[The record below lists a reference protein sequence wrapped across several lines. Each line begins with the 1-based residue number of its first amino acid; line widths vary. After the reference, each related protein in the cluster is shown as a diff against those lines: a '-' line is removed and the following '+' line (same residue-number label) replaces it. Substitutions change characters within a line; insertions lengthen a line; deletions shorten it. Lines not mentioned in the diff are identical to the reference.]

1 MTQVPALRLV
11 FLTCHL
17 SHFCFSGPE
26 WESAFESLYVF
37 ALLRS
42 LLSDELVIKM
52 LNWYLVQL
60 KPNGHRLAKT
70 NLEKQGFNMFLPLQ
84 NVTKRSAHK
93 FVDRLVPLFPG
104 YMFVELDTTQNAW
117 RKVNSTL
124 GVARIVSLGGTPTP
138 IPSEI
143 VNEFISRCD
152 GDGVLC
158 PTQVLEFGQ
167 DVQVLRGPFA
177 NFVAQVEEISP
188 DQRVWILIDLLGQSS
203 RISVTKDAI
212 ALAS

>member
-1 MTQVPALRLV
+1 MDK
-11 FLTCHL
+11 
-17 SHFCFSGPE
+17 SGKV
-26 WESAFESLYVF
+26 SFVSLFAF
-37 ALLRS
+37 ALLCS

-60 KPNGHRLAKT
+60 KPNGHRLAKA
-70 NLEKQGFNMFLPLQ
+70 NLERQGFKTFLPLQ
-84 NVTKRSAHK
+84 NVTTRSAHK
-93 FVDRLVPLFPG
+93 FVDRHVPLFPG
-104 YMFVELDTTQNAW
+104 YMFVELDTAQNAW

-138 IPSEI
+138 VPSAI
-143 VNEFISRCD
+143 INEFISRCD
-152 GDGVLC
+152 DDGILR
-158 PTQVLEFGQ
+158 PTLGLEVGQ

-177 NFVAQVEEISP
+177 NFVAKVEEISP

>member
-1 MTQVPALRLV
+1 MDK
-11 FLTCHL
+11 
-17 SHFCFSGPE
+17 SGKV
-26 WESAFESLYVF
+26 SFVSLFAFQ
-37 ALLRS
+37 LLCS

-60 KPNGHRLAKT
+60 KPNGHRLAKA
-70 NLEKQGFNMFLPLQ
+70 NLERQAFKTFLPLQ

-93 FVDRLVPLFPG
+93 FVDRHVPLFPG
-104 YMFVELDTTQNAW
+104 YMFVELDTAQNAW

-138 IPSEI
+138 VPSAI
-143 VNEFISRCD
+143 INEFISRCD
-152 GDGVLC
+152 DEGILR
-158 PTQVLEFGQ
+158 PTLGLEVGQ
-167 DVQVLRGPFA
+167 DVKVLRGPFA
-177 NFVAQVEEISP
+177 NFVAKVEEISP
-188 DQRVWILIDLLGQSS
+188 DQRVWILIDLLGQPS

>member
-1 MTQVPALRLV
+1 MDK
-11 FLTCHL
+11 
-17 SHFCFSGPE
+17 SGKV
-26 WESAFESLYVF
+26 SFVSLFAF
-37 ALLRS
+37 ALLCS

-60 KPNGHRLAKT
+60 KPNGHRLAKV
-70 NLEKQGFNMFLPLQ
+70 NLERQGFKTFLPLQ
-84 NVTKRSAHK
+84 NVTTRSAHK
-93 FVDRLVPLFPG
+93 FVDRHVPLFPG
-104 YMFVELDTTQNAW
+104 NMFVELDTAQNAW

-138 IPSEI
+138 VPSAI
-143 VNEFISRCD
+143 INEFISRCD
-152 GDGVLC
+152 DEGILR
-158 PTQVLEFGQ
+158 PTLGLEVGQ

-177 NFVAQVEEISP
+177 NFVAKVEEISP

>member
-1 MTQVPALRLV
+1 MDK
-11 FLTCHL
+11 
-17 SHFCFSGPE
+17 SGKV
-26 WESAFESLYVF
+26 SFVSLFAFQ
-37 ALLRS
+37 LLCS

-60 KPNGHRLAKT
+60 KPNGHRLAKA
-70 NLEKQGFNMFLPLQ
+70 NLERQGFKTFLPLQ
-84 NVTKRSAHK
+84 NVTTRSAHK
-93 FVDRLVPLFPG
+93 FVDRHVPLFPG
-104 YMFVELDTTQNAW
+104 YMFVELDTAQNAW

-138 IPSEI
+138 VPSAI
-143 VNEFISRCD
+143 INEFISRCD
-152 GDGVLC
+152 DDGILR
-158 PTQVLEFGQ
+158 PTLGLEVGQ

-177 NFVAQVEEISP
+177 NFVAKVEEISP

>member
-1 MTQVPALRLV
+1 MDK
-11 FLTCHL
+11 
-17 SHFCFSGPE
+17 SGKV
-26 WESAFESLYVF
+26 SFVSLFAFQ
-37 ALLRS
+37 LLCS

-60 KPNGHRLAKT
+60 KPNGHRLAKA
-70 NLEKQGFNMFLPLQ
+70 NLERQGFKTFLPLQ
-84 NVTKRSAHK
+84 NVTTRSAHK
-93 FVDRLVPLFPG
+93 FVDRHVPLFPG
-104 YMFVELDTTQNAW
+104 YMFVELDTVQNAW

-138 IPSEI
+138 VPSAI
-143 VNEFISRCD
+143 INEFISRCD
-152 GDGVLC
+152 DEGILR
-158 PTQVLEFGQ
+158 PTLGLEVGQ

-177 NFVAQVEEISP
+177 NFVAKVEEISP
-188 DQRVWILIDLLGQSS
+188 DQRVWILIDLLGQPS

>member
-1 MTQVPALRLV
+1 MDK
-11 FLTCHL
+11 
-17 SHFCFSGPE
+17 SGKV
-26 WESAFESLYVF
+26 SFVSLFAFQ
-37 ALLRS
+37 LLCS
-42 LLSDELVIKM
+42 LLSDELEIKM

-60 KPNGHRLAKT
+60 KPNGHRLAKA
-70 NLEKQGFNMFLPLQ
+70 NLERQGFKTFLPLQ

-93 FVDRLVPLFPG
+93 FVDRRVLLFPG
-104 YMFVELDTTQNAW
+104 YMFVELDAAQNAW

-124 GVARIVSLGGTPTP
+124 GVARIVSLGETPTP

-158 PTQVLEFGQ
+158 PTQGLEVGQ
-167 DVQVLRGPFA
+167 DMQVLRGPFA

>member
-1 MTQVPALRLV
+1 MLIIERQI
-11 FLTCHL
+11 
-17 SHFCFSGPE
+17 GK
-26 WESAFESLYVF
+26 
-37 ALLRS
+37 
-42 LLSDELVIKM
+42 KM

-60 KPNGHRLAKT
+60 KPNGHRLAKA
-70 NLEKQGFNMFLPLQ
+70 NLERQGFKTFLPLQ

-93 FVDRLVPLFPG
+93 FVDRNVPLFPG
-104 YMFVELDTTQNAW
+104 YMFVELDTAQNAW

-138 IPSEI
+138 VPSAI

-152 GDGVLC
+152 DGGVLR
-158 PTQVLEFGQ
+158 PIQGLEVGQ
-167 DVQVLRGPFA
+167 DVHVLRGPFA
-177 NFVAQVEEISP
+177 DFVAKVEEISS

-203 RISVTKDAI
+203 RISVAKDTI

>member
-1 MTQVPALRLV
+1 MDK
-11 FLTCHL
+11 
-17 SHFCFSGPE
+17 SGKV
-26 WESAFESLYVF
+26 SFVSLFAFQ
-37 ALLRS
+37 LLCS
-42 LLSDELVIKM
+42 LLSDELVIK
-52 LNWYLVQL
+52 NVKLVFGAI
-60 KPNGHRLAKT
+60 KPNGHRLAKA
-70 NLEKQGFNMFLPLQ
+70 NLERQGFKTFLPLQ
-84 NVTKRSAHK
+84 NVTTRSAHK
-93 FVDRLVPLFPG
+93 FVDRHVPLFPG
-104 YMFVELDTTQNAW
+104 HMFVELDTTQNAW

>member
-1 MTQVPALRLV
+1 MDK
-11 FLTCHL
+11 
-17 SHFCFSGPE
+17 SGKV
-26 WESAFESLYVF
+26 SFVNLFAFQ
-37 ALLRS
+37 LLCS

-60 KPNGHRLAKT
+60 KPNGHRLAKA
-70 NLEKQGFNMFLPLQ
+70 NLERQGFKTFLPLQ
-84 NVTKRSAHK
+84 NVTTRSAHK
-93 FVDRLVPLFPG
+93 FVGRHVPLFPG
-104 YMFVELDTTQNAW
+104 YMFVELDTAQNAW

-138 IPSEI
+138 VPSAI
-143 VNEFISRCD
+143 INEFISRCD
-152 GDGVLC
+152 DDGILR
-158 PTQVLEFGQ
+158 PTLGLEVGQ

-177 NFVAQVEEISP
+177 NFVAKVEEISP

>member
-1 MTQVPALRLV
+1 M
-11 FLTCHL
+11 C
-17 SHFCFSGPE
+17 
-26 WESAFESLYVF
+26 
-37 ALLRS
+37 S
-42 LLSDELVIKM
+42 LLSDKLVIKM

-60 KPNGHRLAKT
+60 KPNGHRLAKA
-70 NLEKQGFNMFLPLQ
+70 NLERQGFKTFLPLQ

-93 FVDRLVPLFPG
+93 FVDRNVPLFPG
-104 YMFVELDTTQNAW
+104 YMFVELDAAQNAW

-138 IPSEI
+138 VPSAI

-152 GDGVLC
+152 DDGVLR
-158 PTQVLEFGQ
+158 PTHGLEVGQ

-177 NFVAQVEEISP
+177 NFVAKVEEISP

-203 RISVTKDAI
+203 RISVAKDAI

>member
-1 MTQVPALRLV
+1 M
-11 FLTCHL
+11 FHI
-17 SHFCFSGPE
+17 SFSLGH
-26 WESAFESLYVF
+26 SGKVSFVSLYAF
-37 ALLRS
+37 AFLCT
-42 LLSDELVIKM
+42 LLSDKLVIKM

-60 KPNGHRLAKT
+60 KPNGHRLAKA
-70 NLEKQGFNMFLPLQ
+70 NLERQGFKTFLPLQ

-93 FVDRLVPLFPG
+93 FVDRNVPLFPG
-104 YMFVELDTTQNAW
+104 YMFVKLDTAQNDW

-124 GVARIVSLGGTPTP
+124 GVARIVSLGGTLTAV
-138 IPSEI
+138 PSAI

-152 GDGVLC
+152 DDGILR
-158 PTQVLEFGQ
+158 PTQGLEVGQ

-177 NFVAQVEEISP
+177 NFVAKVEEISP

>member
-1 MTQVPALRLV
+1 
-11 FLTCHL
+11 
-17 SHFCFSGPE
+17 
-26 WESAFESLYVF
+26 
-37 ALLRS
+37 
-42 LLSDELVIKM
+42 M

-60 KPNGHRLAKT
+60 KPNGHRLAKA
-70 NLEKQGFNMFLPLQ
+70 NLERQGFKTFLPLQ

-93 FVDRLVPLFPG
+93 FVDRSVPLFPG
-104 YMFVELDTTQNAW
+104 YMFVELDTAQNAW

-138 IPSEI
+138 VPTEI
-143 VNEFISRCD
+143 LKEFISRCD
-152 GDGVLC
+152 GDGILR
-158 PTQVLEFGQ
+158 PTQGFEVGQ

-177 NFVAQVEEISP
+177 NFVAKVEEISP

-203 RISVTKDAI
+203 RISVAKDSL

>member
-1 MTQVPALRLV
+1 MDK
-11 FLTCHL
+11 
-17 SHFCFSGPE
+17 SGKV
-26 WESAFESLYVF
+26 SFESLF
-37 ALLRS
+37 AFQLSCS

-60 KPNGHRLAKT
+60 KPNGHRLAKA
-70 NLEKQGFNMFLPLQ
+70 NLERQGFKTFLPLQ
-84 NVTKRSAHK
+84 NVTTRSAHK
-93 FVDRLVPLFPG
+93 FVDRHVPLFPG
-104 YMFVELDTTQNAW
+104 YMFVELDTAQNAW

-124 GVARIVSLGGTPTP
+124 GVARIVSLGGTLTP
-138 IPSEI
+138 VPSAI
-143 VNEFISRCD
+143 INEFISQCD
-152 GDGVLC
+152 DEGILR
-158 PTQVLEFGQ
+158 PTLGLEVGQ

-177 NFVAQVEEISP
+177 NFVAKVEEISP

>member
-1 MTQVPALRLV
+1 MDK
-11 FLTCHL
+11 
-17 SHFCFSGPE
+17 SGKV
-26 WESAFESLYVF
+26 SFVSLFAFQ
-37 ALLRS
+37 LLCS

-60 KPNGHRLAKT
+60 KPNGHRLAKA
-70 NLEKQGFNMFLPLQ
+70 NLERQGFKTFLPQQ
-84 NVTKRSAHK
+84 NVTTRSAHK
-93 FVDRLVPLFPG
+93 FVDRHVPLFPG
-104 YMFVELDTTQNAW
+104 YMFVELDTAQNAW

-138 IPSEI
+138 VPSAI
-143 VNEFISRCD
+143 INEFISRCD
-152 GDGVLC
+152 DDGILR
-158 PTQVLEFGQ
+158 PTLGLEVGQ

-177 NFVAQVEEISP
+177 NFVAKVEEISP

>member
-1 MTQVPALRLV
+1 MAQ
-11 FLTCHL
+11 
-17 SHFCFSGPE
+17 
-26 WESAFESLYVF
+26 SAKVSFVSLFAF
-37 ALLRS
+37 ALVCS
-42 LLSDELVIKM
+42 LLSDELVIKI

-60 KPNGHRLAKT
+60 KPNGHRLAKA
-70 NLEKQGFNMFLPLQ
+70 NLERLGFKTFLPLQ

-93 FVDRLVPLFPG
+93 FVDRNVPLFPG
-104 YMFVELDTTQNAW
+104 YMFVKLDTAQNDW

-124 GVARIVSLGGTPTP
+124 GVSRIVSLGGTPTAV
-138 IPSEI
+138 PSAI

-152 GDGVLC
+152 DDGILR
-158 PTQVLEFGQ
+158 PTQGLEVGQ

-177 NFVAQVEEISP
+177 NFVAKVEEISP

-203 RISVTKDAI
+203 RIYVAKDAI

>member
-1 MTQVPALRLV
+1 MGQ
-11 FLTCHL
+11 
-17 SHFCFSGPE
+17 SGKV
-26 WESAFESLYVF
+26 SFESLCAF

-60 KPNGHRLAKT
+60 KPNGHRLAKA
-70 NLEKQGFNMFLPLQ
+70 NLERQGFKTFLPLQ
-84 NVTKRSAHK
+84 NVTTRLAYK
-93 FVDRLVPLFPG
+93 FVDRHVPLFPG
-104 YMFVELDTTQNAW
+104 YMFVELDTAQNAW

-124 GVARIVSLGGTPTP
+124 GVARIVSLAGAPTP
-138 IPSEI
+138 VPSEI

-152 GDGVLC
+152 GEGILR
-158 PTQVLEFGQ
+158 PTQGFEIGQ

-177 NFVAQVEEISP
+177 NFVAKVEEISP
-188 DQRVWILIDLLGQSS
+188 DQRVWILIDVLGQSS

>member
-1 MTQVPALRLV
+1 MDK
-11 FLTCHL
+11 
-17 SHFCFSGPE
+17 SGKV
-26 WESAFESLYVF
+26 SFVSLFAFQ
-37 ALLRS
+37 LLCS
-42 LLSDELVIKM
+42 LLSDELAIKM

-60 KPNGHRLAKT
+60 KPNGHRLAKV
-70 NLEKQGFNMFLPLQ
+70 NLERQGFKTFLPLQ
-84 NVTKRSAHK
+84 NVTTRSAHK
-93 FVDRLVPLFPG
+93 FVDRHVPLFPG
-104 YMFVELDTTQNAW
+104 YMFVELDTAQNAW

-138 IPSEI
+138 VPSAI
-143 VNEFISRCD
+143 INEFISRCD
-152 GDGVLC
+152 DDGILR
-158 PTQVLEFGQ
+158 PTLGLEVGQ

-177 NFVAQVEEISP
+177 NFVAKVEEISP

>member
-1 MTQVPALRLV
+1 
-11 FLTCHL
+11 
-17 SHFCFSGPE
+17 
-26 WESAFESLYVF
+26 
-37 ALLRS
+37 
-42 LLSDELVIKM
+42 M

-60 KPNGHRLAKT
+60 KPNGHRLAKA
-70 NLEKQGFNMFLPLQ
+70 NLERQGFKTFLPLQ

-93 FVDRLVPLFPG
+93 FVDRNVPLFPG
-104 YMFVELDTTQNAW
+104 YMFVELDTAQNAW

-138 IPSEI
+138 VPSAI

-152 GDGVLC
+152 DDGVLR
-158 PTQVLEFGQ
+158 PTHGLEVGQ

-177 NFVAQVEEISP
+177 NFVAKVEEISP
-188 DQRVWILIDLLGQSS
+188 DQRVWIMIDLLGQSS
-203 RISVTKDAI
+203 RISVAKDAI

>member
-1 MTQVPALRLV
+1 MDK
-11 FLTCHL
+11 
-17 SHFCFSGPE
+17 SGKV
-26 WESAFESLYVF
+26 SFVSLFAFQ
-37 ALLRS
+37 LLRS

-60 KPNGHRLAKT
+60 KPNGHRLAKA
-70 NLEKQGFNMFLPLQ
+70 NLEKQGFKTFLPLQ
-84 NVTKRSAHK
+84 NVTTRSAHK
-93 FVDRLVPLFPG
+93 FVDRHVPLFPG
-104 YMFVELDTTQNAW
+104 HMFVELDTAQNAW

-124 GVARIVSLGGTPTP
+124 GVARIVSLSGTPTP
-138 IPSEI
+138 VPSAI
-143 VNEFISRCD
+143 INEFISRCD
-152 GDGVLC
+152 DNGILRPILG
-158 PTQVLEFGQ
+158 LEVGQ

-177 NFVAQVEEISP
+177 NFAAKVEEISP